1 MHPGTSFHN
10 YWSNFIYDKYIK
22 NQWSY

>member
-10 YWSNFIYDKYIK
+10 YWSKFIYDKYRE
-22 NQWSY
+22 NQWLY